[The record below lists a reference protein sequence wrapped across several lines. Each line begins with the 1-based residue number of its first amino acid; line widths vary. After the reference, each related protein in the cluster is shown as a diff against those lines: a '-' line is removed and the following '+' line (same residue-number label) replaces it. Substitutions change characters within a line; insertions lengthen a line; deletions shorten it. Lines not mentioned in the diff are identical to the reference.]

1 MKMTRLISA
10 AFAAVSAAFLMT
22 VSAAAY
28 NVSVYDDAE
37 LFSDDEYSEIVSK
50 AEEVSENGSWNI
62 LIMTVSGDPGQSVMS
77 YADDNYESENGVNA
91 SGVCIVL
98 NPSNPDENEDDVY
111 LGTYGSAI
119 TLITD
124 GRVNKFL
131 DDVFPYYD
139 DYRDADAVLTGLDT
153 LNRFIAEGVYDDAAV
168 VEGTYDDNYDYDSEE
183 AGDSGIAAVTIVSA
197 VVFAAIVSGI
207 TVGCIAGSYKFH
219 AKQSANA
226 YLDKGNLNMYR
237 QKDMFLRETHTR
249 TKIDRS
255 SGSSGGSRSR
265 SHTSSTHRT
274 SGGGRAGGGGRSSS
288 RR

>member
-1 MKMTRLISA
+1 MKMTKLLSA

-28 NVSVYDDAE
+28 NVSVYDDAG
-37 LFSDDEYSEIVSK
+37 LFTDDEYSEIVSK
-50 AEEVSENGSWNI
+50 AENVSENGSWNV

-77 YADDNYESENGVNA
+77 YADDNYEAENGVNA

-98 NPSNPDENEDDVY
+98 NPSNPDENESDVY

-139 DYRDADAVLTGLDT
+139 DYQDANAVLTGLDT
-153 LNRFIAEGVYDDAAV
+153 LNGFIAEGVYDDAAV
-168 VEGTYDDNYDYDSEE
+168 VEGTYDDNYDYDSE
-183 AGDSGIAAVTIVSA
+183 DRSGFRMTPAAVLGA
-197 VVFAAIVSGI
+197 VVFSAIISGI

-219 AKQSANA
+219 AKQTANA

-255 SGSSGGSRSR
+255 SGSSGGGSR

>member
-1 MKMTRLISA
+1 MKVTKLLSA
-10 AFAAVSAAFLMT
+10 AFAASSAAFLLS

-28 NVSVYDDAE
+28 NVSVYDNAE

-50 AEEVSENGSWNI
+50 AEDVSENGSWNI

-98 NPSNPDENEDDVY
+98 NPSNPDENEADVY

-139 DYRDADAVLTGLDT
+139 DYQDANAVLTGLDT
-153 LNRFIAEGVYDDAAV
+153 LNGFINEGVYDDAAV
-168 VEGTYDDNYDYDSEE
+168 VEGSYDDNYDYDSEE
-183 AGDSGIAAVTIVSA
+183 RSGFRMTPAAVLGA
-197 VVFAAIVSGI
+197 VVFSAIISGI

-219 AKQSANA
+219 AKQTANA
-226 YLDKGNLNMYR
+226 YLDKRNLNMYR

-255 SGSSGGSRSR
+255 SGGSGGG
-265 SHTSSTHRT
+265 SHTSSTHST

-288 RR
+288 GR

>member
-1 MKMTRLISA
+1 MKVTKLLSA
-10 AFAAVSAAFLMT
+10 AFAAASSAFLLT

-28 NVSVYDDAE
+28 NVSVYDNAE

-50 AEEVSENGSWNI
+50 AEDVSENGSWNI

-98 NPSNPDENEDDVY
+98 NPSNPDENEADVY

-139 DYRDADAVLTGLDT
+139 DYQDANAVLTGLDT
-153 LNRFIAEGVYDDAAV
+153 LNGFINEGVYDDAAV
-168 VEGTYDDNYDYDSEE
+168 VEGSYDDNYDYDSEE
-183 AGDSGIAAVTIVSA
+183 QSGGFNISAAMILSA
-197 VVFAAIVSGI
+197 LVFAAAVSGI

-219 AKQSANA
+219 AKQTANA
-226 YLDKGNLNMYR
+226 YLDRGNLNMYR
-237 QKDMFLRETHTR
+237 QKDVFLRETHTR
-249 TKIDRS
+249 TKID
-255 SGSSGGSRSR
+255 SGSSGGGSSR

-274 SGGGRAGGGGRSSS
+274 SSGGRAGGGGRSSS

>member
-98 NPSNPDENEDDVY
+98 NPSNPDENEADVY

-139 DYRDADAVLTGLDT
+139 DYQDARAVLTGLDT
-153 LNRFIAEGVYDDAAV
+153 LNGFIAEGVYDDAAV

-183 AGDSGIAAVTIVSA
+183 AGDHGIAAVTIVSA

-219 AKQSANA
+219 AKQTANA

-255 SGSSGGSRSR
+255 SGGSGGSSR

>member
-1 MKMTRLISA
+1 MKMTKLISA

-37 LFSDDEYSEIVSK
+37 LFSGDEYSEIVSK

-98 NPSNPDENEDDVY
+98 NPSNPDENEADVY

-153 LNRFIAEGVYDDAAV
+153 LNGFIAEGVYDDAAV

-183 AGDSGIAAVTIVSA
+183 AGDHGIAAVTIVSA
-197 VVFAAIVSGI
+197 VAFAAIVSGI

-255 SGSSGGSRSR
+255 SGSSGGSSR

>member
-1 MKMTRLISA
+1 MKVTKLLSA
-10 AFAAVSAAFLMT
+10 AFAAASAAFLLS

-28 NVSVYDDAE
+28 NVSVYDNAE

-50 AEEVSENGSWNI
+50 AEDVSENGSWNI

-98 NPSNPDENEDDVY
+98 NPSNPDENEADVY

-139 DYRDADAVLTGLDT
+139 DYQDANAVLTGLDT
-153 LNRFIAEGVYDDAAV
+153 LNGFINEGVYDDAAV
-168 VEGTYDDNYDYDSEE
+168 VEGSYDDNYDYDSEE
-183 AGDSGIAAVTIVSA
+183 RSGFRMTPAAVLGA
-197 VVFAAIVSGI
+197 VVFSAIISGI

-219 AKQSANA
+219 AKQTANA

-255 SGSSGGSRSR
+255 SGGSGGGSG

-288 RR
+288 GR